1 MVIAIVAILAA
12 ILLPSLAHGKESA
25 RGVICIT
32 NIRQFGLGSMVYAN
46 DYRSR
51 LPNFRDWLCV
61 KLGDLSTGKLYPY
74 VGAKKSY
81 LCPTDAL
88 EISSKKKIL
97 IPSLR
102 GLGGPR
108 GHLALR
114 DYSYAMNCCLC
125 HNEDIGGFVAPSQT
139 LLFTE
144 PLMATNDYSGQVGP
158 TFGSKTLTIRHNKK
172 GHYLMTDGHA
182 ERVGHAQSVALEKKK
197 LFWFPTT
204 KTLGPGGNDMSVGL
218 Q

>member
-1 MVIAIVAILAA
+1 MVIAIIAILAA

-81 LCPTDAL
+81 L
-88 EISSKKKIL
+88 
-97 IPSLR
+97 
-102 GLGGPR
+102 
-108 GHLALR
+108 
-114 DYSYAMNCCLC
+114 
-125 HNEDIGGFVAPSQT
+125 
-139 LLFTE
+139 
-144 PLMATNDYSGQVGP
+144 
-158 TFGSKTLTIRHNKK
+158 
-172 GHYLMTDGHA
+172 
-182 ERVGHAQSVALEKKK
+182 
-197 LFWFPTT
+197 
-204 KTLGPGGNDMSVGL
+204 
-218 Q
+218 